1 MLDVQLC
8 VNVFLG
14 MEDDPDVLAWADVN
28 RDGRVDV
35 LDVQAIVNVA
45 LSV

>member
-1 MLDVQLC
+1 VLDVQLC

-14 MEDDPDVLAWADVN
+14 VQTDPDVVGWADVN
-28 RDGRVDV
+28 RDTRVDV

-45 LSV
+45 LSG